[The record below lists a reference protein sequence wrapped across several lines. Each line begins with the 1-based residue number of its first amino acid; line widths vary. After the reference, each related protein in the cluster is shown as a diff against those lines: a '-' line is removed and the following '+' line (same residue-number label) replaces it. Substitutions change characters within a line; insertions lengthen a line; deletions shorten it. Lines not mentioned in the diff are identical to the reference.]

1 MYIITIISS
10 DSYTYITYLS
20 TKSRHL
26 HLTKQIALL
35 GYFDNNKY
43 SNVINNIL
51 IIMKYFIFAMKCRT
65 RKPNFAAFKNHL
77 TMRIKIEAEI
87 GLQNDK
93 IETHFEKWRN
103 FYRD

>member
-35 GYFDNNKY
+35 GYFDNNKH
-43 SNVINNIL
+43 SSIINKIL
-51 IIMKYFIFAMKCRT
+51 IIMKYFMFAMKSRT
-65 RKPNFAAFKNHL
+65 KKPNCVALEKPPNYENKN
-77 TMRIKIEAEI
+77 
-87 GLQNDK
+87 
-93 IETHFEKWRN
+93 
-103 FYRD
+103 